1 MRRRLRIVIWPLD
14 RNNNVCYQTHSW
26 ASLVAKGLCIW
37 RGWWLHT
44 KAAAFWL
51 LGRYV
56 ICGRPT
62 APNFCICHVFCHSEC
77 LSPCVSRLEIATAR
91 LSGSVQYSNVR
102 TRRRQFPLCAAINLY
117 SSDRKN
123 RKDFAPEAFIFCTT
137 VSSGLLRCSILADR
151 QNSKQ

>member
-1 MRRRLRIVIWPLD
+1 MSFDLWIETTTSAIKHILSLTGRERTLHLARLMATHESSRLLTAGPL
-14 RNNNVCYQTHSW
+14 RHLW
-26 ASLVAKGLCIW
+26 
-37 RGWWLHT
+37 
-44 KAAAFWL
+44 
-51 LGRYV
+51 
-56 ICGRPT
+56 T
-62 APNFCICHVFCHSEC
+62 APNFCICDVFCHSEC